1 MRQSIAF
8 NQKERMMLGRH
19 HNLDPIR
26 KIPAPQ
32 IQGQIMSKP
41 TCRITGAGS

>member
-1 MRQSIAF
+1 MRQSIVF
-8 NQKERMMLGRH
+8 HKKERMMSGRH

-32 IQGQIMSKP
+32 IQDQITNKP
-41 TCRITGAGS
+41 TCPIMGAG